1 MDWKNPNGF
10 HFSKLSH
17 EWTPQFQ
24 RLASLL
30 VSTYSSNDGLCHP
43 RITSTASLHDTA
55 EKLKINIT

>member
-10 HFSKLSH
+10 HFPKLSH

-43 RITSTASLHDTA
+43 RITSTAS
-55 EKLKINIT
+55 